1 MICASRGAVLYGP
14 GWAWAPQNFLSPP
27 ESFQARRH
35 YVHQNVVFCGMF
47 DLKYTI
53 HYKRHN
59 HLHSLAKSVGTP
71 LNINALIV
79 PFID

>member
-1 MICASRGAVLYGP
+1 MICASRGIVHYGP
-14 GWAWAPQNFLSPP
+14 QKFLVPP
-27 ESFQARRH
+27 ESFQARH
-35 YVHQNVVFCGMF
+35 HCVHQNVVVCGMF

-53 HYKRHN
+53 HYKRHD

-79 PFID
+79 PFMD

>member
-1 MICASRGAVLYGP
+1 MCIQGCRALWARGGMGP
-14 GWAWAPQNFLSPP
+14 EF
-27 ESFQARRH
+27 FQARRH
-35 YVHQNVVFCGMF
+35 CVHQNVVVCGMF
-47 DLKYTI
+47 DLRYTI

-71 LNINALIV
+71 LNMNALIV